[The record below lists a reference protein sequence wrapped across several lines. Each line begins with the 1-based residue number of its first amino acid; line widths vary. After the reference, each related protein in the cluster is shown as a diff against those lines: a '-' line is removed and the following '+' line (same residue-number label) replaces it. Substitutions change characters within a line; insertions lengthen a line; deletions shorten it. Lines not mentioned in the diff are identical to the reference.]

1 LGFSTSE
8 FDYKSLKWPYP
19 HVVMQT
25 WTLHCSQLGS
35 SLFGRAKSNIGQ
47 PTRDQVILRTPA
59 VRDCV
64 TELRSNNACTPHPFC
79 GITYLCNCVFYTD
92 HCGVCVLCTRMV
104 TPYARLSV
112 HFTHVWNA
120 VFSSFNLF
128 ALRQFQLFC
137 VLVKVRS

>member
-1 LGFSTSE
+1 MATTSCLGFSTSE

-64 TELRSNNACTPHPFC
+64 TELRSNNACTPHPV
-79 GITYLCNCVFYTD
+79 LCNNIFVQLRVL
-92 HCGVCVLCTRMV
+92 HRSLWGVR
-104 TPYARLSV
+104 AV
-112 HFTHVWNA
+112 HA
-120 VFSSFNLF
+120 SGY
-128 ALRQFQLFC
+128 ALRAF
-137 VLVKVRS
+137 VRSFHARVERRVFFIQLVRS